1 MQDHTKNKQKTR
13 LRPIIAA
20 VFYILMLCVIGL
32 TIITV
37 SVTNENVSENVG
49 YVVFIA
55 CMIGIPTILGIGIG
69 REIKKWKDKRAE
81 QTNNSKEEKPAQR
94 PKRVV
99 YVDQMTGV
107 QFEYYCALL
116 LKKPEMGFVR
126 VEYTKTSGD
135 YGGDLI
141 AYHKNGSKW
150 VIQCKRYK
158 SHVGIDA
165 VQQVLGAKNMYNAE
179 RMAVMTNNVLTASA
193 KNLANRSGV
202 IIYEGLKGSLTYD
215 N

>member
-1 MQDHTKNKQKTR
+1 MQNAPDQKQKKKPS
-13 LRPIIAA
+13 PIVTAIL
-20 VFYILMLCVIGL
+20 YILTTCMIGL
-32 TIITV
+32 AAMIV
-37 SVTNENVSENVG
+37 SFSNENVSDNVG
-49 YVVFIA
+49 AVAFVICAIA
-55 CMIGIPTILGIGIG
+55 VPIILGAGISG
-69 REIKKWKDKRAE
+69 EIKRWKGKRSKHTGDKKGI
-81 QTNNSKEEKPAQR
+81 QPDQK
-94 PKRVV
+94 PKRIV

-107 QFEYYCALL
+107 QFEHYCALL
-116 LKKPEMGFVR
+116 LKKPENGFVR

-141 AYHKNGSKW
+141 AYHKDGSKW

-165 VQQVLGAKNMYNAE
+165 VQQVLGARNTYNAE